1 MGDKG
6 TPPPQ
11 VDTDEGVFRGER
23 NCCLLRLVLRG
34 SLIAVVVVELPN
46 Q

>member
-1 MGDKG
+1 MGDQG
-6 TPPPQ
+6 TPLPQ
-11 VDTDEGVFRGER
+11 VDTDEGVFKEES
-23 NCCLLRLVLRG
+23 NCCLLRLVLQG